1 MGEKDVTELP
11 GINDALGE
19 KLREKRFGKA
29 KDVLRQFGS
38 HGRKRDKFLTW
49 LSRMCGADA
58 SQGEACYTCLEAWC
72 NAHPGSPSSDDK
84 FVPKK

>member
-19 KLREKRFGKA
+19 KLREKGFGKA
-29 KDVLRQFGS
+29 KDVLWQFRLL
-38 HGRKRDKFLTW
+38 GRNKENFLTW
-49 LSRMCGADA
+49 LIKKCGADA
-58 SQGEACYTCLEAWC
+58 SQGDACYTCLEAWC
-72 NAHPGSPSSDDK
+72 NAHTGSPSSDDK